1 MAGSIFL
8 RQDESNLVEL
18 SEQEYDSEKLLQEL
32 IERFPNLLAGDQ
44 IDDDSPRRWLLI
56 KREMGVPSEEGGGN
70 KWSLDHLFLDQDAI
84 PTLIEVK
91 RSSDTRIR
99 REVVG
104 QMMDYAANAVVY
116 WPLKDLRDH
125 FESKGDDTETELQTF
140 LGADADQEEFWD
152 RVETNLRAGK
162 IRMVFVAD
170 KIPPELL
177 RIVEFLNEQMA
188 PAEVLA
194 IEIKQFVGQDG
205 TQMLVPQLVGQTAA
219 ATIKKRS
226 SARTEKWDKTSFFNS
241 LASYQTSEE
250 VRVAETLTEW
260 LENNF
265 SRVDWRIGKR
275 GGQLLA
281 VIQHNGVECS
291 DIRVEANGYVR
302 IRFRRLKAKEAFCNE
317 AKRLELLRRLNVV
330 DGVELPVDSIN
341 GGPKF
346 PLSALNTEQ
355 SFSQFLDTL
364 KWFQQEIT
372 STS

>member
-1 MAGSIFL
+1 ML
-8 RQDESNLVEL
+8 RH
-18 SEQEYDSEKLLQEL
+18 
-32 IERFPNLLAGDQ
+32 PLAQ
-44 IDDDSPRRWLLI
+44 
-56 KREMGVPSEEGGGN
+56 
-70 KWSLDHLFLDQDAI
+70 
-84 PTLIEVK
+84 
-91 RSSDTRIR
+91 
-99 REVVG
+99 
-104 QMMDYAANAVVY
+104 
-116 WPLKDLRDH
+116 
-125 FESKGDDTETELQTF
+125 TEL
-140 LGADADQEEFWD
+140 D
-152 RVETNLRAGK
+152 
-162 IRMVFVAD
+162 
-170 KIPPELL
+170 
-177 RIVEFLNEQMA
+177 
-188 PAEVLA
+188 PAYVL
-194 IEIKQFVGQDG
+194 
-205 TQMLVPQLVGQTAA
+205 TRWPQLPDHIRQTIMTLVRSVDSTTAPPA